1 MVARKS
7 QPSRHSAHC
16 PTIATN
22 ENMFT
27 IFKKLPP
34 ELRNRVWS
42 FAANNEPRTLDIWS
56 DFLRCEIGGSVFFT
70 QKYTTEL
77 ARPKIPAILHTSRE
91 SRAEALKHY
100 KLEFCTQMN
109 LPSGIKVTFDARIY
123 INYACDV
130 LAPRGFW
137 NIVSFADFTTRVS
150 KRGLVY
156 LALDT
161 EGSFWAENLRDYC
174 AHGNWKLNGVEEL
187 IIYDSGGE
195 KFWKGME
202 YLDKF
207 RKRYKGGPKLL
218 VLEGLDGDES
228 ANVRDVETYLRK
240 TFDKIEGKEE
250 KIEDAGEGQESEQST
265 PAQRRKASYLK
276 DSPVTE
282 AEDLERPNITY
293 RKLVAKSI
301 DA

>member
-1 MVARKS
+1 M
-7 QPSRHSAHC
+7 
-16 PTIATN
+16 
-22 ENMFT
+22 
-27 IFKKLPP
+27 
-34 ELRNRVWS
+34 
-42 FAANNEPRTLDIWS
+42 
-56 DFLRCEIGGSVFFT
+56 
-70 QKYTTEL
+70 
-77 ARPKIPAILHTSRE
+77 
-91 SRAEALKHY
+91 
-100 KLEFCTQMN
+100 
-109 LPSGIKVTFDARIY
+109 TFDARIY

-150 KRGLVY
+150 KRGLVH

-187 IIYDSGGE
+187 IIYDSRGE

-218 VLEGLDGDES
+218 VLEELDGDES

-240 TFDKIEGKEE
+240 MFDKIEGKEE
-250 KIEDAGEGQESEQST
+250 KIEDAGEGQESEPPT

-301 DA
+301 GA